1 MLPAQYSPVPA
12 RRPGKQARVTEDL
25 TDRGERGAAIW
36 QYESPDFEAAASL
49 PVLSLFVPEAPTQ
62 PQPPVAP
69 RLTRRLPAVD
79 EIDTVPP
86 PARPSLALVPAPEAR
101 GVFARPAQEST
112 SRTLVERMP
121 AAQPEA
127 ASWTAGQGSN
137 SSYARLIAG
146 PARRRGLRLVNPL
159 DNLRWWLLRPGHIE
173 SLLWLCG
180 TALLVL
186 VTCALL
192 FAFAFSFQSIIPGTP
207 LSLPVGIGDNG
218 ASGAQQQAHSP
229 LAVALASSGP
239 ITPGGQIRLQGQGFS
254 RNGLVM
260 FYLDGKVAILDVHGK
275 AAQARADA
283 LGVFTQILWL
293 GVGSG
298 WTTGAHHVAVLDMAS
313 GQRFLLPITLV
324 AGKSTTTIASTSSQT
339 PVVPVT
345 SSTSTPG
352 TTHTPLPT
360 LTPAPQGSPVNKTPV
375 PTSPTPSPA
384 PTHTPTA
391 TPTASLTP
399 TTSPTVSTSP
409 TPGTTPA
416 ASPTANSASLSNAL
430 SQSGD
435 PPFGSPLV
443 TVSPLVWCM
452 IACYTLSMTLLG
464 FAGLLLKKRRAS
476 RA

>member
-1 MLPAQYSPVPA
+1 M
-12 RRPGKQARVTEDL
+12 
-25 TDRGERGAAIW
+25 ER
-36 QYESPDFEAAASL
+36 SL
-49 PVLSLFVPEAPTQ
+49 
-62 PQPPVAP
+62 
-69 RLTRRLPAVD
+69 
-79 EIDTVPP
+79 
-86 PARPSLALVPAPEAR
+86 
-101 GVFARPAQEST
+101 
-112 SRTLVERMP
+112 

-127 ASWTAGQGSN
+127 ASWTAGQGSD
-137 SSYARLIAG
+137 SPYAQLIAE
-146 PARRRGLRLVNPL
+146 PARRRRGLRLVNPL

-180 TALLVL
+180 TVLLVF

-192 FAFAFSFQSIIPGTP
+192 FAFAFSLQSIIPGAP
-207 LSLPVGIGDNG
+207 LSLPVGIGDSR
-218 ASGAQQQAHSP
+218 ASGSQQQALSP
-229 LAVALASSGP
+229 LTVSLASSGP
-239 ITPGGQIRLQGQGFS
+239 VTPGGQIRLQGQGFS

-260 FYLDGKVAILDVHGK
+260 FYLDGKIVILGVHGK
-275 AAQARADA
+275 AAQVRANA
-283 LGVFTQILWL
+283 QGNFVQTLWL

-298 WTTGAHHVAVLDMAS
+298 WTTGSHQVVILDMTS
-313 GQRFLLPITLV
+313 GRRFLLPIALV
-324 AGKSTTTIASTSSQT
+324 AGKSNSTTIASTSSHA

-399 TTSPTVSTSP
+399 TTTPTVGTSP
-409 TPGTTPA
+409 TPGTTPVA
-416 ASPTANSASLSNAL
+416 NPTANNASLSNAL

-435 PPFGSPLV
+435 PPFGSPFA

-452 IACYTLSMTLLG
+452 VACYTLSMILLG
-464 FAGLLLKKRRAS
+464 FAGLLLKKRRGS